1 MKEQI
6 SMSLV
11 VTSIIGE
18 GSEKEEYTVAC
29 RGQLRVAS
37 GVNSLTYTEE
47 VEGRRVHTTLTY
59 RMHAG
64 RVHLKKRGATKCEM
78 VFEKGYVHTSVY
90 EMSPYKF
97 DMTIAAEQVRASLGD
112 MGGEISL
119 TYVRTIGGD
128 TAKVTL
134 QIVGTPIE
142 EDL

>member
-1 MKEQI
+1 
-6 SMSLV
+6 MSLV

-18 GSEKEEYTVAC
+18 GSEKEEYTVEC
-29 RGQLRVAS
+29 RGQLRMAS

-59 RMHAG
+59 RMNAG

-78 VFEKGYVHTSVY
+78 IFEEGYTHTSVY

-97 DMTIAAEQVRASLGD
+97 DMVVEGQKVKASLGEE
-112 MGGEISL
+112 GGEISL
-119 TYVRTIGGD
+119 TYLRTIGGD
-128 TAKVTL
+128 TAKVVL
-134 QIVGTPIE
+134 QIVGTAL